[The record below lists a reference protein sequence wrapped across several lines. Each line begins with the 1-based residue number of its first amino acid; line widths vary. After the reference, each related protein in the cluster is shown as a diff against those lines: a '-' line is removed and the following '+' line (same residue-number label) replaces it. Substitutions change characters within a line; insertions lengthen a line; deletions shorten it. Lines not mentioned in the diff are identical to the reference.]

1 MKVHLFRKLFYLAMT
16 LSLTACGAVEGVG
29 KGLSGAFKGFGKLIP

>member
-1 MKVHLFRKLFYLAMT
+1 M
-16 LSLTACGAVEGVG
+16 LSLVACDSIGGVG